1 MKAEVAVLRDA
12 ASGAEAHVL
21 VSQGFNLFRWTA
33 MPEGKPLEVL
43 YAPAEFET
51 GQLRPSKG
59 GIPLLFPFP
68 GRIAGT
74 TFTWEGKQHELEP
87 GDAFG
92 NAIHGFVMWRPWRVI
107 EKTENK
113 IVGQFQASCD
123 DPSLKARWP
132 ADFRITATY
141 SLSGNALSA
150 EYLMEN
156 PGETPLPCGFGSHPY
171 FRVPL
176 GGVDAAGCVVT
187 LPVEAKWELVEML
200 PTGKKLKLAEAVDYQ
215 SGKAFGGLHLDDVF
229 SDLTFHDGWTTTT
242 ISDPQS
248 GRSIVQRFN
257 DLFRECVVF
266 TPPHREAI
274 CIEPYTCVP
283 GGFGLGARGIDAGMR
298 VLQPGESFMGRV
310 EIVVQ

>member
-1 MKAEVAVLRDA
+1 MKSEIAVLKDS
-12 ASGAEAHVL
+12 ASGAEAQVL
-21 VSQGFNLFRWTA
+21 VSQGFNLFRFTA
-33 MPEGKPLEVL
+33 MPRGKPLEVL
-43 YAPAEFET
+43 YAPGDFAS

-74 TFTWEGKQHELEP
+74 TFTWEGKQYELEP

-107 EKTENK
+107 EKSESK
-113 IVGQFQASCD
+113 IVGQFHAGRD
-123 DPSLKARWP
+123 DPSLSARWP
-132 ADFRITATY
+132 GDFRITASYT
-141 SLSGNALSA
+141 LRGNALSA

-156 PGETPLPCGFGSHPY
+156 PGETPLPCGFGAHPY

-176 GGVDAAGCVVT
+176 GGSDAAGCLVT
-187 LPVEAKWELVEML
+187 LPVEAKWELVDML
-200 PTGKKLKLAEAVDYQ
+200 PTGKKLKLADAVDYQ
-215 SGKAFGGLHLDDVF
+215 SGKAFGGLHVDDVF
-229 SDLTFHDGWTTTT
+229 SELIFHDGWTTTT
-242 ISDPQS
+242 INDPQS

-257 DLFRECVVF
+257 DVFRECVVF

-283 GGFGLGARGIDAGMR
+283 GGFGLAARGIEAGLR
-298 VLQPGESFMGRV
+298 VLQPGEAFMGRV
-310 EIVVQ
+310 EIAVE